1 MTIIDIYENSSYT
14 LGKEYIEEFKQLLT
28 ENKDLPMA
36 LQGETIIFDS
46 YIIGSVRIKDLVI
59 NIQPRIA
66 NLSTNHYLE
75 IQLYNEGIL
84 NDKISS
90 LLGENESFGIQEN
103 LIELFLKEAYELV
116 NHGVEGDFIK
126 VREETN
132 KVRGKILVEE
142 ISPVNLFQDKIPIEY
157 EVHTLS
163 TPYNKIIKLA
173 LDKVKIIGRKDRHIK
188 LHTIV
193 NSYFDEIEANIT
205 DLPFYV
211 LEKEMKIH
219 FENEKYPIVLGLAEK
234 ILKDLKM
241 NLKSNQVTSS
251 SYLVNSN
258 SLFEKYVRKV
268 LSNHIKLNV
277 SKWDKA
283 KRMGKFKIGS
293 NEYIKSYSPDIMIDY
308 HNDTNSA
315 FAVLDAKNKDISN
328 YNKIGRI
335 SDLYQILFYCHAL
348 ESSYGGL
355 VYPYYGSLSPI
366 KINIDSFKETNLFS
380 FSVDFSKP
388 IKERNTIFADF
399 VKTTLGLID

>member
-1 MTIIDIYENSSYT
+1 MSLKVEKKIIY
-14 LGKEYIEEFKQLLT
+14 
-28 ENKDLPMA
+28 
-36 LQGETIIFDS
+36 S
-46 YIIGSVRIKDLVI
+46 YINGSVRIKDLLI

-193 NSYFDEIEANIT
+193 NSYFDEIEA
-205 DLPFYV
+205 DR
-211 LEKEMKIH
+211 
-219 FENEKYPIVLGLAEK
+219 
-234 ILKDLKM
+234 
-241 NLKSNQVTSS
+241 KSTR
-251 SYLVNSN
+251 LNS
-258 SLFEKYVRKV
+258 
-268 LSNHIKLNV
+268 
-277 SKWDKA
+277 
-283 KRMGKFKIGS
+283 
-293 NEYIKSYSPDIMIDY
+293 
-308 HNDTNSA
+308 
-315 FAVLDAKNKDISN
+315 
-328 YNKIGRI
+328 
-335 SDLYQILFYCHAL
+335 
-348 ESSYGGL
+348 
-355 VYPYYGSLSPI
+355 
-366 KINIDSFKETNLFS
+366 
-380 FSVDFSKP
+380 
-388 IKERNTIFADF
+388 
-399 VKTTLGLID
+399 